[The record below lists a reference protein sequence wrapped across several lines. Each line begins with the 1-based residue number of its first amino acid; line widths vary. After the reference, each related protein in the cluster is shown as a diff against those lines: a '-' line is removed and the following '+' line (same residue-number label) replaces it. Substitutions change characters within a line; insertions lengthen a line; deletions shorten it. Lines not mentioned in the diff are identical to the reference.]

1 VFWGKGGPTDP
12 DNLVMLC
19 GYHHRKLHEGGWRIE
34 GDPGDELRFVN
45 PFGRVLS
52 TRPAPL
58 RDEVRERVLA

>member
-1 VFWGKGGPTDP
+1 
-12 DNLVMLC
+12 MLC

-34 GDPGDELRFVN
+34 GDPGDELSFVN

-52 TRPAPL
+52 TPPAPL